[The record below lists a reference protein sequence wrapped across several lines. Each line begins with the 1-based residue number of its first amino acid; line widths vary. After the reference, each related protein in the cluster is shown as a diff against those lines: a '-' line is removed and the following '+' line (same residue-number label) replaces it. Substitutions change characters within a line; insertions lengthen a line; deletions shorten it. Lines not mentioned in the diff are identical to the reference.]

1 MSSLLSSVVSS
12 EDAPIMVLFGGN
24 PYRRHEVL
32 QLISSLGGI
41 SAHGALSEEDGMRLL
56 ATLPRV
62 DLVLIGGRYS
72 EAQRARIRGHVREHM
87 PATAITEPGWH
98 YPYDNDAI
106 VADVQRKLGR
116 NSGGAH
122 P

>member
-12 EDAPIMVLFGGN
+12 QDAPVLVLFGGN
-24 PYRRHEVL
+24 PHRRHEVL
-32 QLISSLGGI
+32 QLLSSIGGI
-41 SAHGALSEEDGMRLL
+41 SAYGALSEEEGMRLL

-72 EAQRARIRGHVREHM
+72 ETQRARIRDHVREHL
-87 PATAITEPGWH
+87 PAAAITEPGWD
-98 YPYDNDAI
+98 YPYEDGAI

-116 NSGGAH
+116 MVN
-122 P
+122 PT